1 MKAVRSLFVTLLL
14 LLLCAPTALAADGRF
29 VDYRVDG
36 QTFEGYLISPAPGA
50 PLVLLVHDWDGLTDY
65 EVKRAGMLAELG
77 YAVFAIDMFGKGI
90 RPSATKEK
98 KRLTGALY
106 RDRARMRRLLEGAID
121 AARSQ
126 GLNLGNAVVM
136 GYCFGGAVVLELARS
151 GADFKGFVSF
161 HGGLAIPEG
170 QDYSRT
176 RGSVLVF
183 HGSADKVVSMAQF
196 AAMAE
201 DLEKH
206 GIRHEM
212 TTYGGAP
219 HAFSVFGSNRYRE
232 DADRKSWRRFV
243 AYLQETLN
251 P

>member
-1 MKAVRSLFVTLLL
+1 MKDVRSLFVTLLL
-14 LLLCAPTALAADGRF
+14 LLLSAPAALAVEGEF
-29 VDYRVDG
+29 FDYRIDD
-36 QTFEGYLISPAPGA
+36 QTFEGYLISPASGA

-77 YAVFAIDMFGKGI
+77 YAVFAIDMFGKGV
-90 RPSATKEK
+90 RPTARADK
-98 KRLTGALY
+98 KKLTGALY
-106 RDRARMRRLLEGAID
+106 QDRERMRHLLRGAINE
-121 AARSQ
+121 ARKK
-126 GLNLGNAVVM
+126 GLNLDNAVVM

-183 HGSADKVVSMAQF
+183 HGSADKAVSMAQF
-196 AAMAE
+196 ATMAE

-206 GIRHEM
+206 DVRHEM

-219 HAFSVFGSNRYRE
+219 HAFSVFGSNRYRK
-232 DADRKSWRRFV
+232 DADHKSWRRFV
-243 AYLQETLN
+243 TYLQETLN